1 MTELFIPTRDGVI
14 YRRRKDGQ
22 LEVAKTYTASRGGRY
37 LIVSGYEDG
46 RHIVQYVHRL
56 VAETFVPN
64 PEDKPCVNHVNGN
77 TRDNRADNL
86 EWVTYQENSLHAI
99 EMGLIRPELR
109 QKPCLRCGIGTENHD
124 QICKVCRKEI
134 RNAETRDNRALKALQ
149 DLRGMDIDQMT
160 DRQKSFV
167 LLLLQGE
174 TYTNIAARYGCT
186 RQNVD
191 QTVHR
196 RRKHGNAR

>member
-37 LIVSGYEDG
+37 LIVSGYRDG
-46 RHIVQYVHRL
+46 KQTVQYVHRL

-160 DRQKSFV
+160 DRQKDFV

-174 TYTNIAARYGCT
+174 TYAEIGARYGCS
-186 RQNVD
+186 RQNVE

>member
-1 MTELFIPTRDGVI
+1 MSLFVAARDGTV
-14 YRRRKDGQ
+14 YRREKDGSLQ
-22 LEVAKTYTASRGGRY
+22 VAKTYPASRGGRY

-46 RHIVQYVHRL
+46 RHIIQYVHRL

-64 PEDKPCVNHVNGN
+64 PEGKPCVNHVNGN

-86 EWVTYQENSLHAI
+86 RWVTYGENTRHAI
-99 EMGLIRPELR
+99 ETGLFRPESR
-109 QKPCLRCGIGTENHD
+109 QRPCDRCGAGTENKD
-124 QICKVCRKEI
+124 RICSVCRRELREEEK
-134 RNAETRDNRALKALQ
+134 RDERAMKALQ
-149 DLRGMDIDQMT
+149 SLRGMDIETMS

-174 TYTNIAARYGCT
+174 TCAEIGARYGCS
-186 RQNVD
+186 RQNVE

>member
-37 LIVSGYEDG
+37 LIVSGYRDG
-46 RHIVQYVHRL
+46 KQTVQYVHRL
-56 VAETFVPN
+56 VAQAFVPN
-64 PEDKPCVNHVNGN
+64 PEGKPCVNHVDGN
-77 TRDNRADNL
+77 TRNNRADNL
-86 EWVTYQENSLHAI
+86 QWVTYAENTRHAI
-99 EMGLIRPELR
+99 ETGLFRPESR
-109 QKPCLRCGIGTENHD
+109 QRPCDRCGAGTENKD
-124 QICKVCRKEI
+124 RICSVCRKEI

-149 DLRGMDIDQMT
+149 DLLGMDIDQMT
-160 DRQKSFV
+160 DRQKDFV

-174 TYTNIAARYGCT
+174 TYAEIGARYGCSP
-186 RQNVD
+186 QNVE